1 MENLV
6 FNKKNNSIQKIN
18 LALKKE
24 KNSLIQNNINSIDKY
39 LICPKCNVNIPSL
52 PFFVNPIESGSIEIL
67 INCKCGNKD
76 RMPLEDYF
84 NFKISFKK
92 INMCEECNNN
102 NNNLNCLYCIE
113 CSKWICDDCRKN
125 FDETEKDHNYS
136 KYPVIFNELCD
147 IHINHEKLFYCKT
160 CKEELCRKCTYSH
173 QKNHKIIN
181 LIEYYNKVKE
191 LHSKKNIEN
200 RILEFNKKNEELKNK
215 CLENFEKIETEF
227 EIFVNEFENDSKDIN
242 IEKEAFLELYY
253 KNILLNKQLNK
264 FVRTL
269 YDIFVAS
276 KDHPNY
282 NIIHNLEI
290 CSYINDNFPNL
301 EIENQ
306 NNSKYY
312 YLNMYKKIYKYFKE
326 NFLLSIKSLLLMKEE
341 KKYLDIYNINHLLK
355 LDEESILLTTYSN
368 FYILNIKTKKLSSMI
383 EGHIKEITK
392 IIKLK
397 DENIVSGSNDG
408 LIKIWN
414 FNNSLSLINSLSSH
428 EDEIIELLE
437 LSDKNLLS
445 VDKIGK
451 IVIWDINK
459 FKQIQI
465 FLMNCAILNI
475 TEISLF
481 EYFIVSERNFFVFQN
496 NKKIIKKC
504 FNNTKI
510 ISALFLNSQLIC
522 CTDNNVISIYEIN
535 PLKNIKT
542 LSINNNI
549 TTIKQFND
557 KYIYGISVDYNLY
570 FFKSENFEQISCVT
584 IKTYNFYEILY
595 MNEYYAYCGSNNG
608 LIEFNLN
615 INDLID
621 DYVDNIV
628 LI

>member
-341 KKYLDIYNINHLLK
+341 KKYLDSYNINHLLK

-465 FLMNCAILNI
+465 FLMNCVILNI
-475 TEISLF
+475 TEISLI

-496 NKKIIKKC
+496 NKKTIKNS

-510 ISALFLNSQLIC
+510 ISALFLKSQLIC
-522 CTDNNVISIYEIN
+522 CTDNNIINIYEIN

-595 MNEYYAYCGSNNG
+595 LNEYYAYCGSNNG

>member
-341 KKYLDIYNINHLLK
+341 KKYLDSYNINHLLK
-355 LDEESILLTTYSN
+355 LDKESILLTTYSN

-465 FLMNCAILNI
+465 FLMNCIILNI

-496 NKKIIKKC
+496 NKKTIKKS

-510 ISALFLNSQLIC
+510 ISALFLKSQLIC
-522 CTDNNVISIYEIN
+522 CTDNNMISIYEIN

-615 INDLID
+615 TNDLID

>member
-1 MENLV
+1 M
-6 FNKKNNSIQKIN
+6 
-18 LALKKE
+18 
-24 KNSLIQNNINSIDKY
+24 
-39 LICPKCNVNIPSL
+39 
-52 PFFVNPIESGSIEIL
+52 
-67 INCKCGNKD
+67 
-76 RMPLEDYF
+76 
-84 NFKISFKK
+84 
-92 INMCEECNNN
+92 
-102 NNNLNCLYCIE
+102 
-113 CSKWICDDCRKN
+113 
-125 FDETEKDHNYS
+125 
-136 KYPVIFNELCD
+136 
-147 IHINHEKLFYCKT
+147 
-160 CKEELCRKCTYSH
+160 
-173 QKNHKIIN
+173 
-181 LIEYYNKVKE
+181 
-191 LHSKKNIEN
+191 
-200 RILEFNKKNEELKNK
+200 
-215 CLENFEKIETEF
+215 ENFEKIETEF

-341 KKYLDIYNINHLLK
+341 KKYLDSYNINHLLK

-397 DENIVSGSNDG
+397 NENIVSGSNDG

-465 FLMNCAILNI
+465 FLMNCVILNI
-475 TEISLF
+475 TEISLI

-496 NKKIIKKC
+496 NKKIIKKS

-510 ISALFLNSQLIC
+510 ISALFLKSQLIY
-522 CTDNNVISIYEIN
+522 CTDNNMISIYEIN